1 MSKPIRSMI
10 IGSATPRQDELL
22 LGEEWM
28 TLRTPTKSERA
39 IFGIPKSCVAHAFV
53 LRSCDGPPQIVIV
66 WQGVRKPMLHDLT
79 TRGALPTLASR
90 YGLTFP
96 QAKSVL
102 ALQALNK
109 LAPEA
114 IQRLADQ
121 RPVQGHCVGC
131 NCIWGSADAERN
143 AA

>member
-1 MSKPIRSMI
+1 MSKPIRSVI
-10 IGSATPRQDELL
+10 IASSTPRQDEIL
-22 LGEEWM
+22 LGDEWM
-28 TLRTPTKSERA
+28 ALRTPTKSERA
-39 IFGIPKSCVAHAFV
+39 TFSIPKNCVAQAFV
-53 LRSCDGPPQIVIV
+53 LRSCEGPPQVVVV
-66 WQGVRKPMLHDLT
+66 WQGVRKPIFHDFT
-79 TRGALPTLASR
+79 TRGALPALTSR
-90 YGLTFP
+90 YGLSFP